1 MKLFSLNQR
10 RGLMVAGA
18 ITLIAAIGSVA
29 FRIGPL
35 APTRL
40 TVVQVTQD
48 SLTPSVFGVGSVEAK
63 QSWLMG
69 PTVAGRVLRV
79 HVDVG
84 DKVKAGQLLAE
95 MDPVDLDQRLLA
107 QDAAWAKAHSVQV
120 AAQAQVLDA
129 KARRALASTNLL
141 RQKDLARQ
149 NFISQGALEVRE
161 QELISADASLQ
172 AAQANLQ
179 ATGQDMQ
186 RLQAERSAA
195 SLQRQNT
202 RLLAPADAVVISR
215 DAESGSTVVA
225 GQPVLRLANP
235 ASLWVKMRVDQSRS
249 AGLAVGLGA
258 KIVLRSQPQH
268 TWTGKVERLEW
279 LADAVTEERIA
290 QVSFSEIPP
299 AVSIGEMVEVTLD
312 LKATADALVVPQASV
327 QQHQGRS
334 GVWRVAAGQIEFAPV
349 QWGVSSLDG
358 RIQAVQ
364 GLQAG
369 ETIVVYSVK
378 GLKPG
383 TAFRVVDALVQQA
396 KP

>member
-369 ETIVVYSVK
+369 DTIVVYSVK

>member
-18 ITLIAAIGSVA
+18 ITLIAAIGSVV

-120 AAQAQVLDA
+120 VAQAQVLDA

-369 ETIVVYSVK
+369 DTIVVYSVK

>member
-172 AAQANLQ
+172 AAQENLQ

-349 QWGVSSLDG
+349 QWGASSLDG

-369 ETIVVYSVK
+369 DTIVVYSVK

>member
-349 QWGVSSLDG
+349 QWGASSLDG

-369 ETIVVYSVK
+369 DTIVVYSVK

-383 TAFRVVDALVQQA
+383 TAFRVVDALVQQD

>member
-195 SLQRQNT
+195 LLQRQNT

-349 QWGVSSLDG
+349 QWGASSLDG

-369 ETIVVYSVK
+369 DTIVVYSVK

>member
-69 PTVAGRVLRV
+69 PTVAGRVLRL

-349 QWGVSSLDG
+349 QWGASSLDG

-369 ETIVVYSVK
+369 DTIVVYSVK

>member
-1 MKLFSLNQR
+1 MKLSSLNQR

-18 ITLIAAIGSVA
+18 VALIAAIGFVA
-29 FRIGPL
+29 FRLGPL

-40 TVVQVTQD
+40 TVVRVAHD
-48 SLTPSVFGVGSVEAK
+48 SFTPSVFGVGSVEAK

-107 QDAAWAKAHSVQV
+107 QEAAWAKARSVQV

-129 KARRALASTNLL
+129 KARQALASTNLL

-161 QELISADASLQ
+161 QELTSADAAFQTS
-172 AAQANLQ
+172 QANLQ
-179 ATGQDMQ
+179 AAGQDLQ
-186 RLQAERSAA
+186 RLQAERTAA

-215 DAESGSTVVA
+215 DAEAGSTVVA
-225 GQPVLRLANP
+225 GQAVLRLVNP

-249 AGLAVGLGA
+249 AGLAIGLGA

-268 TWTGKVERLEW
+268 TWTGQVERLEW

-290 QVSFSEIPP
+290 QVGFSEIPP
-299 AVSIGEMVEVTLD
+299 AASIGEMVEVTLD
-312 LKATADALVVPQASV
+312 LKATADSPVVPQASV

-334 GVWRVAAGQIEFAPV
+334 GVWRVASGQIEFAPV
-349 QWGVSSLDG
+349 QWGASSLDG
-358 RIQAVQ
+358 RIQALS

-369 ETIVVYSVK
+369 DSVVVYSEK
-378 GLKPG
+378 ALKPG
-383 TAFRVVDALVQQA
+383 AGFRVVDALVKQA

>member
-18 ITLIAAIGSVA
+18 ITLITAIGSVA

-349 QWGVSSLDG
+349 QWGASSLDG

-369 ETIVVYSVK
+369 DTIVVYSVK